1 MACSGPTQETVVS
14 ETRTEIEKQNHYI
27 LKELEKMK
35 AENQELR
42 SLILH

>member
-1 MACSGPTQETVVS
+1 MAVNGPTTDTLNTD
-14 ETRTEIEKQNHYI
+14 TRLQIEKQNDFI
-27 LKELEKMK
+27 MRELEKMK